1 MESNDNSSSF
11 SSEFSI
17 QKENHV
23 KLGENLTIKKS
34 ILLNEKAQKSICEI
48 IKDNGYG
55 SGFFSKI
62 KYEGNEIFCLFTNNH
77 VIDEEMLLNNENIEI
92 KINNKIYNISLKLK
106 RRKWTDKDIDFTC
119 IEIIEEDNII
129 SIIDPFEIDKNNYN
143 IEYEIKNYDKRGIVI
158 ASIGL
163 NGEIELPQG
172 VIYYVNNRNDYFLH
186 NCNTDP
192 GFSGGPIILIKNLR
206 VIGIHCGYDEINN
219 KNVGIYF
226 KKIIENIERKEIKC
240 LIDINLDK
248 NKDGVLLF
256 NSNEKNKEEIKDNYK
271 VYIKDKIIEIKNIGN
286 KYILNGGIEKME
298 NMK

>member
-23 KLGENLTIKKS
+23 KLGENLTTKKS
-34 ILLNEKAQKSICEI
+34 ILLNEKAENSICEI

-92 KINNKIYNISLKLK
+92 KINNKKYNISLKLK

-172 VIYYVNNRNDYFLH
+172 IIYYVNNRNDYFLH

-206 VIGIHCGYDEINN
+206 VIGIHCGYDKINN

-226 KKIIENIERKEIKC
+226 KKIIEKIERKEIKC
-240 LIDINLDK
+240 L
-248 NKDGVLLF
+248 
-256 NSNEKNKEEIKDNYK
+256 
-271 VYIKDKIIEIKNIGN
+271 KI
-286 KYILNGGIEKME
+286 
-298 NMK
+298 

>member
-1 MESNDNSSSF
+1 MESIDNSSSF

-23 KLGENLTIKKS
+23 KLGENLTTKKS
-34 ILLNEKAQKSICEI
+34 ILLNEKAEKSICEI

-55 SGFFSKI
+55 SGFFTKI

-129 SIIDPFEIDKNNYN
+129 SKIDPFEIDKNNYN

-172 VIYYVNNRNDYFLH
+172 VIYYVKNNNDKGVIYYVNNSNDKFLH
-186 NCNTDP
+186 TCNTDP
-192 GFSGGPIILIKNLR
+192 FHKLFYLK
-206 VIGIHCGYDEINN
+206 YEA
-219 KNVGIYF
+219 
-226 KKIIENIERKEIKC
+226 NIS
-240 LIDINLDK
+240 
-248 NKDGVLLF
+248 VHF
-256 NSNEKNKEEIKDNYK
+256 Y
-271 VYIKDKIIEIKNIGN
+271 VF
-286 KYILNGGIEKME
+286 
-298 NMK
+298 

>member
-23 KLGENLTIKKS
+23 KLGENLTTKKS
-34 ILLNEKAQKSICEI
+34 ILLNEKAENSICEI

-92 KINNKIYNISLKLK
+92 KINNKKYNISLKLK

-163 NGEIELPQG
+163 NG
-172 VIYYVNNRNDYFLH
+172 
-186 NCNTDP
+186 
-192 GFSGGPIILIKNLR
+192 
-206 VIGIHCGYDEINN
+206 
-219 KNVGIYF
+219 
-226 KKIIENIERKEIKC
+226 
-240 LIDINLDK
+240 
-248 NKDGVLLF
+248 
-256 NSNEKNKEEIKDNYK
+256 
-271 VYIKDKIIEIKNIGN
+271 
-286 KYILNGGIEKME
+286 
-298 NMK
+298 